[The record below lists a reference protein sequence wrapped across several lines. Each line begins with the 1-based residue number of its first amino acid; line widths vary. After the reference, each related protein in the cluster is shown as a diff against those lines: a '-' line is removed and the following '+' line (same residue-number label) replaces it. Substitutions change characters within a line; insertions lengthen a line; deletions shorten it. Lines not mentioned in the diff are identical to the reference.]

1 MTELTSNDRL
11 TIDDC
16 TRAGYCASGVRR
28 WCHSRGIDLKTFL
41 SDGLPIDEA
50 RALNDGL
57 VDRALALK
65 ENSDG
70 R

>member
-1 MTELTSNDRL
+1 MTDKDDDRL

-41 SDGLPIDEA
+41 RDGLSLDEA
-50 RALNDGL
+50 RSLNDGL
-57 VDRALALK
+57 VTRALALK
-65 ENSDG
+65 ENKHG
-70 R
+70 Q